1 MAFCPNCGA
10 EVQGRFC
17 AKCGA
22 AVASAGPAVG
32 GPAVS
37 AGVPPGTTPVSGP
50 VPGAQPYVAA
60 PATAGGMT
68 DNVAGALCYVLGLI
82 TGIIFLALAPYNQ
95 NRFVRFHA
103 FQSIFFHV
111 AWIALWVVRLAL
123 AFVLPWGMSLLL
135 SLFMLVIWLGGFAC
149 WIFLLIKAYNGEM
162 FKLPIIGDIAAKQA
176 GVV

>member
-1 MAFCPNCGA
+1 
-10 EVQGRFC
+10 
-17 AKCGA
+17 
-22 AVASAGPAVG
+22 
-32 GPAVS
+32 
-37 AGVPPGTTPVSGP
+37 
-50 VPGAQPYVAA
+50 
-60 PATAGGMT
+60 MT

-103 FQSIFFHV
+103 FQSLFFHV
-111 AWIALWVVRLAL
+111 SWIALWVVRLAL

-149 WIFLLIKAYNGEM
+149 WIFLIIKAYNGEM